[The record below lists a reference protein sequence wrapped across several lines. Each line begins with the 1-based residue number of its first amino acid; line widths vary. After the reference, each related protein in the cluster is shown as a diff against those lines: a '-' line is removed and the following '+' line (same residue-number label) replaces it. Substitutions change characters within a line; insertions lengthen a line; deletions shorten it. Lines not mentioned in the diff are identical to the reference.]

1 MIVAATISDTRLNDP
16 VWAAARLNEAEAAGI
31 DLLIL
36 GCPVDLTFDALVFA
50 AWAAPRTRRMH
61 IVATVPAGRS
71 HPFHVARALSA
82 IDFLSAGRSG
92 WCPVPAGAPQGMAE
106 DMVAAA
112 RSLWDGWGADTLI
125 IDKASGRYLD
135 SSKVHPS
142 NYEGP
147 FFRVAG
153 PLNAMRPPQGHPLL
167 VVDGALGL
175 ALDEAD
181 IALLGPGETA
191 NARKML
197 AKIGLG
203 EEAPE
208 GADGVHYTLT
218 DPERDLARISAQ
230 ERSQ

>member
-16 VWAAARLNEAEAAGI
+16 VWAAARLNEAEDAGI

-36 GCPVDLTFDALVFA
+36 GGPDDLIFDPLVLA

-61 IVATVPAGRS
+61 IVATVPASRS

-112 RSLWDGWGADTLI
+112 CSLWDGWDADTLI

-135 SSKVHPS
+135 SSKVRPS

-153 PLNAMRPPQGHPLL
+153 PVNAMRPPQGRPLL
-167 VVDGALGL
+167 VVDGAVPL
-175 ALDEAD
+175 AVDDAD
-181 IALLGPGETA
+181 IALLGPGESA
-191 NARKML
+191 KAKKML
-197 AKIGLG
+197 AKIGIG
-203 EEAPE
+203 DTAPK

-218 DPERDLARISAQ
+218 DPEHQLAQISRM

>member
-1 MIVAATISDTRLNDP
+1 MIIAATICDARLNDP
-16 VWAAARLNEAEAAGI
+16 VWSEARLEQAEAAGI

-36 GCPVDLTFDALVFA
+36 GSPDHLNFDALVFA
-50 AWAAPRTRRMH
+50 AWAAPRTSRMG
-61 IVATVPAGRS
+61 IVASVPASRS

-92 WCPVPAGAPQGMAE
+92 WCPVPAGAPEGMAE

-112 RSLWDGWGADTLI
+112 CSLWDGWGADTLI

-135 SSKVHPS
+135 STKVHPS

-153 PLNAMRPPQGHPLL
+153 PVNAMRPPQGHPLL
-167 VVDGALGL
+167 VVDGAFPL
-175 ALDEAD
+175 AVDDAD
-181 IALLGPGETA
+181 FALLGPGESA
-191 NARKML
+191 KAKKML
-197 AKIGLG
+197 AKIAIG
-203 EEAPE
+203 EAAPK

-218 DPERDLARISAQ
+218 DPERELVRISHQ

>member
-1 MIVAATISDTRLNDP
+1 MIVAATISDARLNDP
-16 VWAAARLNEAEAAGI
+16 VWAADRLEQAEAAGI

-36 GCPVDLTFDALVFA
+36 GGPENLKFDPLVLA

-61 IVATVPAGRS
+61 IVATVPASLS

-82 IDFLSAGRSG
+82 IDFLCEGRSG
-92 WCPVPAGAPQGMAE
+92 WCPVPAGAPHGMAE

-112 RSLWDGWGADTLI
+112 RSLWDGWGEDTLI

-135 SSKVHPS
+135 SSKVRAS
-142 NYEGP
+142 NYAGP

-167 VVDGALGL
+167 VVDGAFPL
-175 ALDEAD
+175 ALEGAD
-181 IALLGPGETA
+181 IALVGPDESA
-191 NARKML
+191 NAKKVL

-203 EEAPE
+203 EAAPE
-208 GADGVHYTLT
+208 GADGVHYTLA
-218 DPERDLARISAQ
+218 DPEHDLAHISHRK
-230 ERSQ
+230 RSQ